1 MFLVQQKSKQDLD
14 TLQHRNEAQ
23 YQSGAY
29 VLAVDC
35 LRA

>member
-1 MFLVQQKSKQDLD
+1 MFLVQHISEQDLYF
-14 TLQHRNEAQ
+14 LQRGNEAQ
-23 YQSGAY
+23 YQSGAL